1 VYRFHTAPDPHS
13 LQVYSPKRMTPKTA
27 VHATAHATPPLVQSV
42 VRAAMAVL
50 DPALTPTAVLQV
62 VTDHARELIG
72 ATQATVSLTVEGD
85 VPAHT
90 EGRVLQHTVTDD
102 TGRAVGT
109 ICLSGKPGG
118 FTPED
123 TAILQALTPLASMA
137 IHNARVRDTL
147 RLSEERM
154 RAALDSGRDQ
164 IRHAALDAEV
174 SLVLTSTEPMTNLL
188 QQSAEAIARHVNAAS
203 VRIWTMEPGGRALDL
218 HAAAGASLNDDGAYY
233 RVPIGHL
240 EIGTIAQERRAH
252 LVNEVIGDPHVA
264 DQEWAKR
271 EGIVSFAGF
280 PLVVSDQLV
289 GVLALFA
296 KRPIADEEFEG
307 LAGVARTVGLGI
319 ERKQVEAGRDR
330 ALTEA
335 AAERKRLEHSIRE
348 LDEFAY
354 TASHDLKAPLRG
366 IANLAGWIEDDL
378 RDSMREETRDMLSML
393 RGRMHR
399 LEALIEG
406 MLQFSRAGRPRGQPE
421 LVNVGTLVG
430 EVIELLAPPAS
441 TTVVVK
447 PGMPTMI
454 TDRFGLHQVFLN
466 LIGNAVKFSHAA
478 DSRIEIDVDDGG
490 GAFYEFFVIDNGPGI
505 PIEFQHRI
513 WAIFQT
519 LAPRDEI
526 EGTGIGLALV
536 KKTVESRG
544 GRVRVESAPGHGSTF
559 SFLWPKQMAHEGA

>member
-1 VYRFHTAPDPHS
+1 
-13 LQVYSPKRMTPKTA
+13 MTPKTA
-27 VHATAHATPPLVQSV
+27 VHTTAHATLPTLPLVQSV

-50 DPALTPTAVLQV
+50 DPALSPTAVLQV
-62 VTDHARELIG
+62 VADHAQELIG
-72 ATQATVSLTVEGD
+72 ATEATVSLTSEGD
-85 VPAHT
+85 LPAHAQ
-90 EGRVLQHTVTDD
+90 RPVLQHTITDD

-109 ICLSGKPGG
+109 ICLAGKPGG

-123 TAILQALTPLASMA
+123 TQILQALTQLASMA
-137 IHNARVRDTL
+137 MHDARVRDTL

-164 IRHAALDAEV
+164 LRHAALDAEV
-174 SLVLTSTEPMTNLL
+174 SLVLTSNVPITDLL
-188 QQSAEAIARHVNAAS
+188 QQSAEAIARHVDAAC
-203 VRIWTMEPGGRALDL
+203 VRIWTMEPGGRALEL
-218 HAAAGASLNDDGAYY
+218 HATAGAYRNDDGAYY
-233 RVPIGHL
+233 RVPVGHR
-240 EIGTIAQERRAH
+240 EIGAIAQERRAH
-252 LVNEVIGDPHVA
+252 LVNEVIGDPQVA
-264 DQEWAKR
+264 DQEWAQR
-271 EGIVSFAGF
+271 EGVVSFAGF
-280 PLVVSDQLV
+280 PLVVSGQLV
-289 GVLALFA
+289 GVLGLFA
-296 KRPIADEEFEG
+296 RRPIGDEEFEG
-307 LAGVARTVGLGI
+307 LGGVARTVGLGI
-319 ERKQVEAGRDR
+319 ERKQVEAARDR

-335 AAERKRLEHSIRE
+335 AAERRRLEHSIRE

-366 IANLAGWIEDDL
+366 IANLAGWIEEDL

-454 TDRFGLHQVFLN
+454 TDRLGLQQVFLN
-466 LIGNAVKFSHAA
+466 LIGNASKFAPVA
-478 DSRIEIDVDDGG
+478 DARIEIGVEDGG
-490 GAFYEFFVIDNGPGI
+490 GAFYEFFVTDNGPGI
-505 PIEFQHRI
+505 PTEYHERI
-513 WAIFQT
+513 WGIFQT

-544 GRVRVESAPGHGSTF
+544 GRVRVESAPGRGSMF
-559 SFLWPKQMAHEGA
+559 SFLWPKQMAHEAA

>member
-1 VYRFHTAPDPHS
+1 
-13 LQVYSPKRMTPKTA
+13 
-27 VHATAHATPPLVQSV
+27 
-42 VRAAMAVL
+42 MAVL
-50 DPALTPTAVLQV
+50 DPALSPTAVLQV
-62 VTDHARELIG
+62 VADHARDLIG
-72 ATQATVSLTVEGD
+72 ASEAAVSLTGEGD
-85 VPAHT
+85 IAAHAQ
-90 EGRVLQHTVTDD
+90 GPVLQHPVSDD
-102 TGRAVGT
+102 TGRAAGT
-109 ICLSGKPGG
+109 ISLAGKPGG

-123 TAILQALTPLASMA
+123 TQILQALTQLASMA
-137 IHNARVRDTL
+137 IHDARVRDTL

-164 IRHAALDAEV
+164 VRHAALDADV
-174 SLVLTSTEPMTNLL
+174 SLVLTSNAPIADLL
-188 QQSAEAIARHVNAAS
+188 QQSAEAIARHVDAAC
-203 VRIWTMEPGGRALDL
+203 VRIWTMEPGGRALNL
-218 HAAAGASLNDDGAYY
+218 HAAAGACRNDDGAYY
-233 RVPIGHL
+233 RVPLGHL
-240 EIGTIAQERRAH
+240 EIGAIAQERRAH
-252 LVNEVIGDPHVA
+252 LVNEVISDPQVA
-264 DQEWAKR
+264 DEEWAKR
-271 EGIVSFAGF
+271 EGVVSFAGF
-280 PLVVSDQLV
+280 PLVVSGQLV

-296 KRPIADEEFEG
+296 RRPIGDEEFEG
-307 LAGVARTVGLGI
+307 FAGVARTVALGI
-319 ERKQVEAGRDR
+319 ERMQAEAARDR

-430 EVIELLAPPAS
+430 EVVELLAPPAS

-454 TDRFGLHQVFLN
+454 TDRLGLHQVFLN
-466 LIGNAVKFSHAA
+466 LIGNSSKFARAA
-478 DSRIEIDVDDGG
+478 DARIEIDVEDGG
-490 GAFYEFFVIDNGPGI
+490 GAFYEFFVTDNGPGI
-505 PIEFQHRI
+505 PIEFHDRI
-513 WAIFQT
+513 WGMFQT

-544 GRVRVESAPGHGSTF
+544 GRVRVESAPGRGSTF
-559 SFLWPKQMAHEGA
+559 SFLWPKQMAHESA

>member
-1 VYRFHTAPDPHS
+1 
-13 LQVYSPKRMTPKTA
+13 MTPKTA
-27 VHATAHATPPLVQSV
+27 LHANAHATAPLVQNV

-50 DPALTPTAVLQV
+50 DPALSPAAVLQV
-62 VTDHARELIG
+62 VADHARELIG
-72 ATQATVSLTVEGD
+72 AAEAAVSLTNETD
-85 VPAHT
+85 VPARTHDP
-90 EGRVLQHTVTDD
+90 VLQHTVSDD

-109 ICLSGKPGG
+109 IRLAGKRGG

-123 TAILQALTPLASMA
+123 AEILHALTQLASMA
-137 IHNARVRDTL
+137 IHNARVSDTL

-164 IRHAALDAEV
+164 IRHASLDAEV
-174 SLVLTSTEPMTNLL
+174 SLVLTSKEPLTDLL
-188 QQSAEAIARHVNAAS
+188 QQSAEAIARHVDAAC
-203 VRIWTMEPGGRALDL
+203 VRLWTVDPGGRALDL
-218 HAAAGASLNDDGAYY
+218 HATAGSCPTDDGPYY

-240 EIGTIAQERRAH
+240 EIGAIAQEKRAY
-252 LVNEVIGDPHVA
+252 LVNEVVGQPQFS
-264 DQEWAKR
+264 DQDWAKH
-271 EGIVSFAGF
+271 EGVVSFAGF
-280 PLVVSDQLV
+280 PLVLSGELV

-296 KRPIADEEFEG
+296 RRPIGDEEFEG
-307 LAGVARTVGLGI
+307 LGGVARTIGLAIGH
-319 ERKQVEAGRDR
+319 KQVEAVRDR

-366 IANLAGWIEDDL
+366 IANLAGWIEEDL
-378 RDSMREETRDMLSML
+378 QDSMREETRDMLSML

-406 MLQFSRAGRPRGQPE
+406 MLQFSRAGRPRGHPE
-421 LVNVGTLVG
+421 LVDVGTLVG

-447 PGMPTMI
+447 PGMPSMI
-454 TDRFGLHQVFLN
+454 TDRLGLQQVFLN
-466 LIGNAVKFSHAA
+466 LIGNASKFARVPDA
-478 DSRIEIDVDDGG
+478 RIEIDVQDGG
-490 GAFYEFFVIDNGPGI
+490 GAFYEFFVADNGPGI
-505 PIEFQHRI
+505 ATEFQGRI
-513 WAIFQT
+513 WAMFQT

-544 GRVRVESAPGHGSTF
+544 GRVRVESAPGRGSTF
-559 SFLWPKQMAHEGA
+559 SFLWPKQMAYEGA

>member
-1 VYRFHTAPDPHS
+1 
-13 LQVYSPKRMTPKTA
+13 MTSKTA
-27 VHATAHATPPLVQSV
+27 VHTSAHATPPLVQNV

-50 DPALTPTAVLQV
+50 DPALSPTAVLQV
-62 VTDHARELIG
+62 VADHARELIG
-72 ATQATVSLTVEGD
+72 ATEATVSLIGEGD
-85 VPAHT
+85 IPAHAQ
-90 EGRVLQHTVTDD
+90 GPILQHAITDD

-109 ICLSGKPGG
+109 IAFAGKPGG

-123 TAILQALTPLASMA
+123 TQILQALTQLASMA

-164 IRHAALDAEV
+164 VRHAALDAEV
-174 SLVLTSTEPMTNLL
+174 SLVLTSNGPITDLL
-188 QQSAEAIARHVNAAS
+188 QRSADAIARHVDAAC
-203 VRIWTMEPGGRALDL
+203 VRIWTMEAGGRALEL
-218 HAAAGASLNDDGAYY
+218 HATAGRCRNDDGAYY
-233 RVPIGHL
+233 RVPMGHL

-252 LVNEVIGDPHVA
+252 LVNEVIGDPQIA

-271 EGIVSFAGF
+271 EGVVAFAGF
-280 PLVVSDQLV
+280 PLVVGGQPV

-296 KRPIADEEFEG
+296 RRPIGDEEFEG
-307 LAGVARTVGLGI
+307 LGGVARTVALGI
-319 ERKQVEAGRDR
+319 ERTQLEAARDR

-335 AAERKRLEHSIRE
+335 AAERKRLEHSLRE

-366 IANLAGWIEDDL
+366 IANLAGWIEEDL
-378 RDSMREETRDMLSML
+378 RDSISEETRDMLSML

-421 LVNVGTLVG
+421 LVDVGTLVG
-430 EVIELLAPPAS
+430 EVLELLAPPAS

-454 TDRFGLHQVFLN
+454 TDRLGLQQVFLN
-466 LIGNAVKFSHAA
+466 LIGNALKFASVA
-478 DSRIEIDVDDGG
+478 DARIEIGVEDGG
-490 GAFYEFFVIDNGPGI
+490 GAFYEFFVTDNGPGI
-505 PIEFQHRI
+505 PVEFQDRI

-536 KKTVESRG
+536 KKTVDSRG
-544 GRVRVESAPGHGSTF
+544 GRVRVESAPGRGSTF